1 MTSVTSQLVEGRR
14 GKMGTANKLPVLQKI
29 KREKGVLIGS
39 FFNDLTKQNKVRS
52 GRK

>member
-1 MTSVTSQLVEGRR
+1 MTSVPSHVVKARR
-14 GKMGTANKLPVLQKI
+14 GKIGIANKLDVLQKI

-39 FFNDLTKQNKVRS
+39 FLNDLTKQNKVRS